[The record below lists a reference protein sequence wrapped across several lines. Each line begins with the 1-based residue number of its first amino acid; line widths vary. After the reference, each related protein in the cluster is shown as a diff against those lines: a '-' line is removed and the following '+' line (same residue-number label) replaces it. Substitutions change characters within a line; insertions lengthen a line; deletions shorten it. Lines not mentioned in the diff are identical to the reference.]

1 MQYIEQTITGIDGTT
16 ARFIGYVPDNF
27 PEVVPDRTRP
37 TVLIVPGGGYTM
49 TSDREAE
56 PIALQFLAADCNA
69 FVLRYSCAPSVY
81 PTALLEVAEAMR
93 LILDNAEAWHV
104 DPARIAVL
112 GFSAGG
118 HLAADFATSA
128 SDGVLRAHGYDPAL
142 LAPTALMLAYPVDT
156 SGAYRHDGSFRALL
170 GNRYGACDITEVRKK
185 VAWASPFLSAWTTD
199 CDHRWTA
206 LEVALSGLDS
216 TIGFYRK
223 PLDSEVELAL
233 AGRTVYVVNAFH
245 FSTGTACR
253 GTWAA
258 ASGRR
263 RRASRACLPSCGAPA
278 SRRAPPRRWRVRAI
292 PPASGCCS

>member
-16 ARFIGYVPDNF
+16 ARFIGYVPDNS

-37 TVLIVPGGGYTM
+37 TVLIVPGGGYEM
-49 TSDREAE
+49 TSDREGE

-128 SDGVLRAHGYDPAL
+128 SDSVLRAHGYDPAL
-142 LAPTALMLAYPVDT
+142 LAPAALMLAYPVVT
-156 SGAYRHDGSFRALL
+156 SGEYRHDGSFRALL
-170 GNRYGACDITEVRKK
+170 GKIIRNTSIIITTNNIGIIKEASIVILPLIFFSHLPLMNFQIFFSLFILSKHPLLFLKIKMVQKEMFHLSSYFSPTTLRRTLLPAKTTKK
-185 VAWASPFLSAWTTD
+185 EFLFHPLLPLQSVYFLSPTRHLFPT
-199 CDHRWTA
+199 
-206 LEVALSGLDS
+206 
-216 TIGFYRK
+216 
-223 PLDSEVELAL
+223 
-233 AGRTVYVVNAFH
+233 
-245 FSTGTACR
+245 
-253 GTWAA
+253 
-258 ASGRR
+258 
-263 RRASRACLPSCGAPA
+263 LPY
-278 SRRAPPRRWRVRAI
+278 
-292 PPASGCCS
+292 